1 MVAGGATGALP
12 DKAKELINIATK
24 NCDRLV
30 RLINDILDMEKIES
44 GKMDFDVK
52 LLDLPTLVTET
63 ISANQAYAAQ
73 HQATIVEEGELPAL
87 CVMGDHDRLI
97 QVVTNLLS
105 NAAKF
110 TPLGGRVHVSLEQHG
125 AYARIAVRD
134 EGPGI
139 SEAFQSRLFQ
149 KFSQADSSDTRKKG
163 GMGLGLSITK
173 AIVEHHSGRI
183 SYQAELDK
191 GTTFFVDF
199 PLHVAVT
206 EFSHKRGGPRIL
218 IVEDDPDITKLLRL
232 MLEQQGYAADTAGSV
247 PEAREHMAAVTY
259 DAMTLDLLL
268 PGESGISF
276 LQQLRSNPLTAALP
290 VIVVSAVAE
299 DGRKQLEHA
308 VVLTVLDWLGK
319 PIDEARLLQA
329 VSHAVKIGPRKGRR
343 VLHVEDDLDIA
354 AIVRVMLEGMADIDL
369 ADSLAVARERLG
381 TGDYSLA
388 ILDIGLPD
396 GSGLDLLPLLNAVEP
411 PIPVL
416 VFSAQ
421 EVDED
426 VRIQVSSAFVKSRTD
441 EASLVRAIRSSLE
454 MAATLPVDQVLID
467 PK

>member
-1 MVAGGATGALP
+1 M
-12 DKAKELINIATK
+12 
-24 NCDRLV
+24 R
-30 RLINDILDMEKIES
+30 
-44 GKMDFDVK
+44 
-52 LLDLPTLVTET
+52 
-63 ISANQAYAAQ
+63 QAQ
-73 HQATIVEEGELPAL
+73 
-87 CVMGDHDRLI
+87 R
-97 QVVTNLLS
+97 
-105 NAAKF
+105 
-110 TPLGGRVHVSLEQHG
+110 
-125 AYARIAVRD
+125 
-134 EGPGI
+134 
-139 SEAFQSRLFQ
+139 
-149 KFSQADSSDTRKKG
+149 
-163 GMGLGLSITK
+163 
-173 AIVEHHSGRI
+173 
-183 SYQAELDK
+183 
-191 GTTFFVDF
+191 
-199 PLHVAVT
+199 
-206 EFSHKRGGPRIL
+206 
-218 IVEDDPDITKLLRL
+218 
-232 MLEQQGYAADTAGSV
+232 GSV

-319 PIDEARLLQA
+319 PIDEARLLPA

-354 AIVRVMLEGMADIDL
+354 AIVRVMLEGMADIEL

-381 TGDYSLA
+381 TGDYSLV

-426 VRIQVSSAFVKSRTD
+426 VRIQVSAAFVKSRTD